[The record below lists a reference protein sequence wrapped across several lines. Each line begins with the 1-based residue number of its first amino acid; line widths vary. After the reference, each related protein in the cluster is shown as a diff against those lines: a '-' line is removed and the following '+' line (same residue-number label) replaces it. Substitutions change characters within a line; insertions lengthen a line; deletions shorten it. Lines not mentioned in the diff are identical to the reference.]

1 LIEFLSKPYTDTM
14 TDNSNTDNSNTEE
27 DSRAIEAALGL
38 AISFHRGQRDSDGA
52 PYILHLIRVMLRCK
66 SAQAKQ
72 AGVLHD
78 ILEDTSASCDDL
90 LAAGISARVIEA
102 VKHLTHAPGI
112 PYADYIEA
120 LVCDPIATEVKLAD
134 LEDNYSIGRVKYRQE
149 HREHDADRL
158 QRYILSHRFLEG
170 QIQLDEYRKFVR

>member
-1 LIEFLSKPYTDTM
+1 M
-14 TDNSNTDNSNTEE
+14 TDNSNTVNSNTEE
-27 DSRAIEAALGL
+27 DSRAIETALGL

-52 PYILHLIRVMLRCK
+52 PYILHL
-66 SAQAKQ
+66 AKQ

-170 QIQLDEYRKFVR
+170 QIQLDEYRKLVR